1 MDLQDIRSLVDQGEG
16 PTVELKG
23 TTAGL
28 RDAMRT
34 LCGFL
39 NGRGGCVLFG
49 VADDG
54 RITGQMVSERTR
66 QEPPPP
72 YEVDFVAVTGK
83 LHVVVLTVAGA
94 TPGVPYLQDGR
105 PYERK
110 MDKTTRM
117 PSNVHERLLMARAV
131 TSRSWEAEPDD
142 NLSIEDL
149 DEVEIARWRE
159 SAAERRRL
167 EVPPD
172 LPVPDLLARLGLSSR
187 GKLTRAAV
195 TLFARPARLVYPQ
208 CLLKLG
214 RFRGTTVTGPV
225 VDSRQERMNAFA
237 MVREGMSFLLRNIP
251 LSSVISNE
259 SALRQDRY
267 LVPEPALRE
276 VLHNAVMHRD
286 YLNPGGSVEVNV
298 FDDRVEISSL
308 GRLPPELTLEA
319 LLRPHRSIPRN
330 PLIAEA
336 FYRAGYVDRW
346 GSGIDRILG
355 ACAEARLA
363 APRFEERN
371 GFLLVTIPCLLVG
384 PSLVPPSGPSRD
396 QVGTKQEP
404 SPEVVLI
411 LRATATPRTLA
422 ELMELVGR
430 SSRTKFRNAILRP
443 MLESELI
450 AMTHPDEPRNPKQRY
465 RITAKGEQTLSEWK
479 RE

>member
-1 MDLQDIRSLVDQGEG
+1 LDLQDIRSLVDQGEG

-371 GFLLVTIPCLLVG
+371 GFLLVTIPACWSDRAWSRRRDQAG
-384 PSLVPPSGPSRD
+384 TKSGPSRN
-396 QVGTKQEP
+396 QA
-404 SPEVVLI
+404 
-411 LRATATPRTLA
+411 R
-422 ELMELVGR
+422 R
-430 SSRTKFRNAILRP
+430 SS
-443 MLESELI
+443 
-450 AMTHPDEPRNPKQRY
+450 
-465 RITAKGEQTLSEWK
+465 
-479 RE
+479 